1 MQRRRIVVYS
11 PLEVVSKS
19 ILPSLKSAVVRRLI
33 HEGMSEAGAAK
44 AVGVSQSAVSRY
56 LSGERGRLFG
66 ALDVAPMDSL
76 LDELVKTIMTQKP
89 SPETVLHEMDKLA
102 VAALSS
108 GYVCGVC
115 LARNTG
121 FARSCRV
128 CVDDPIQVHWLGETL
143 ESPPKGTRWF
153 TEKSGSLN

>member
-1 MQRRRIVVYS
+1 VYS

-33 HEGMSEAGAAK
+33 HEGMSEACAAK

-56 LSGERGRLFG
+56 LSGERGKMFG

-76 LDELVKTIMTQKP
+76 LDDLVKTIMAQKP
-89 SPETVLHEMDKLA
+89 PPEAVLHEMDKLA
-102 VAALSS
+102 VVALSN

-121 FARSCRV
+121 FARSCKV
-128 CVDDPIQVHWLGETL
+128 CVDDPIRIHWLGEAFG
-143 ESPPKGTRWF
+143 SPPNRTHWF
-153 TEKSGSLN
+153 TDKSGGPT